1 MSVKT
6 HGTDLWTI
14 DPDTHAVLN
23 VGCITSIDGI
33 DTSIDQIETT
43 CLQDSARSYVAG
55 LATPGSATFGIN
67 TDPSDATHVRLH
79 ELKIAGV
86 TLSWAIGWSDGT
98 TAPTAVLNSSGE
110 YEFDVPEDRSWLVF
124 EGYMNSYPFS
134 FAQNAVV
141 TSTIGIQ
148 FSGEPVLIPKSSS

>member
-6 HGTDLWTI
+6 QGTDLWTI

-43 CLQDSARSYVAG
+43 CLQDTARSYVAG

-86 TLSWAIGWSDGT
+86 TLPWAIGWSDGT
-98 TAPTAVLNSSGE
+98 TAPTAVQNSSGE

-148 FSGEPVLIPKSSS
+148 VSGEPVLIPKSSS